1 MRKIAPLFAKELTS
15 YFYSPIA
22 YVVLVVFLAFNGFI
36 FFLIMSALNDPR
48 MPREGSAMQLFFGG
62 TIFFYL
68 LLSIIASVITMRL
81 IAEERKA
88 GTIEMLMT
96 APITDWDLVLSKFFG
111 AMAFYLFLWLPTLS
125 YVALLRRYS
134 AVDVGPLCS
143 GYLGI
148 VALGGMSI
156 SVGLLC
162 SALTRNQIIAAISS
176 FVIITVLWTVG
187 IFKSFVAGTLTQ
199 GFFSYVNILDH
210 FFDSFSKGIV
220 DTRPLVYYLSRTVL
234 CLFLKVKVVESR
246 KWR

>member
-1 MRKIAPLFAKELTS
+1 MVKIAPLFVKELKS

-22 YVVLVVFLAFNGFI
+22 YVMLVAFLVFNGFI

-68 LLSIIASVITMRL
+68 LLSIVAAVITMRL
-81 IAEERKA
+81 IAEERKS
-88 GTIEMLMT
+88 GTIEVLMT

-125 YVALLRRYS
+125 YVAVLRRYS
-134 AVDVGPLCS
+134 EIDLGPLCS

-148 VALGGMSI
+148 VLLGGMYI

-176 FVIITVLWTVG
+176 FVIITVLWSLG
-187 IFKSFVAGTLTQ
+187 IFRSFTTGTLAH
-199 GFFSYVNILDH
+199 GFFSYINILDH
-210 FFDSFSKGIV
+210 FFESFSKGII
-220 DTRPLVYYLSRTVL
+220 DTRVLVYYMSSTVL
-234 CLFLKVKVVESR
+234 CLFLTVKIVESH

>member
-1 MRKIAPLFAKELTS
+1 MVKIGPLFVKELKS

-22 YVVLVVFLAFNGFI
+22 YVMLVVFLAFNGFV
-36 FFLIMSALNDPR
+36 FFLIMSAINDPR
-48 MPREGSAMQLFFGG
+48 MPREGSAMHLFFGG

-68 LLSIIASVITMRL
+68 LLSIVAAVITMRL
-81 IAEERKA
+81 IAEERKS
-88 GTIEMLMT
+88 GTIEVLMT

-111 AMAFYLFLWLPTLS
+111 ALAFYLFLWLPTLS
-125 YVALLRRYS
+125 YIVLLRHYS
-134 AVDVGPLCS
+134 EIDMGPLCS

-148 VALGGMSI
+148 VLLGGMFI

-176 FVIITVLWTVG
+176 FVIITVLWTLGV
-187 IFKSFVAGTLTQ
+187 FRTFAAGTFAQ

-210 FFDSFSKGIV
+210 FFESFSKGIV
-220 DTRPLVYYLSRTVL
+220 DTRALVYYVSTTAL
-234 CLFLKVKVVESR
+234 CLFLTVKVVESH